1 MRRRAGLLYLDAFV
15 ALMVVFLLAPIVVV
29 LPSAFSSDVAL
40 TFPPQGFSMRWFENL
55 FARRE
60 FLSAAW
66 LSITV
71 AVMATVISLVVGLF
85 AAYALFRFDF
95 RGRSFFE
102 ALFMTPLV
110 FPAIALAVSLAMV
123 MSTIGLLR
131 DFWGLLIAHVLIT
144 LPYTIRTIGASL
156 REISIAI
163 EDAALTLGAR
173 PIQLFWYV
181 MLPLLRPGIV
191 AGAVFSFIISMDEFT
206 VSLFLTGP
214 GLTTLPIEIFNYAEF
229 NSDPTIASIS
239 VILILISCLA
249 VTVIERLVGL
259 RRVLS

>member
-1 MRRRAGLLYLDAFV
+1 MRSRARLRYLDAFV
-15 ALMVVFLLAPIVVV
+15 AAIVVFLLAPIVVV

-40 TFPPQGFSMRWFENL
+40 SFPPQGFSTRWFENL
-55 FARRE
+55 LSRGE
-60 FLSAAW
+60 FLSAAR
-66 LSITV
+66 LSVTV
-71 AVMATVISLVVGLF
+71 AILATAISLIVGLL

-95 RGRSFFE
+95 WGRSALE

-110 FPAIALAVSLAMV
+110 FPAIALALSLAMV
-123 MSTIGLLR
+123 MSTAGLLR

-144 LPYTIRTIGASL
+144 MPYAIRTIGASL
-156 REISIAI
+156 REISVAI

-173 PIQLFWYV
+173 PAQLFWYV
-181 MLPLLRPGIV
+181 MLPLLRPGIA
-191 AGAVFSFIISMDEFT
+191 AGAIFSFIISMDEFT

-239 VILILISCLA
+239 VILILISCIA
-249 VTVIERLVGL
+249 VATIERLMGL

>member
-1 MRRRAGLLYLDAFV
+1 
-15 ALMVVFLLAPIVVV
+15 
-29 LPSAFSSDVAL
+29 
-40 TFPPQGFSMRWFENL
+40 MRWFENL
-55 FARRE
+55 LSRGE

-66 LSITV
+66 LSVTV
-71 AVMATVISLVVGLF
+71 AVLATVISLTIGLF

-95 RGRSFFE
+95 WGRAALE
-102 ALFMTPLV
+102 ALFMTPLI
-110 FPAIALAVSLAMV
+110 FPAIALALSLAMV
-123 MSTIGLLR
+123 MSTVGLLR
-131 DFWGLLIAHVLIT
+131 DFWGLLVAHVLIT
-144 LPYTIRTIGASL
+144 MPYAIRTIGASL
-156 REISIAI
+156 REISVAI

-173 PIQLFWYV
+173 PAQLFWHV
-181 MLPLLRPGIV
+181 MLPLLRPGIA

-239 VILILISCLA
+239 VILILISCIA
-249 VTVIERLVGL
+249 VAIIERLIGL